1 MVYVVVPVY
10 NMEPYLERCVDSV
23 LNQTLREIRVVL
35 VDDGSRDGSGAL
47 CDRYA
52 AACPGRVWT
61 VHQPNGG
68 LSAARNAGL
77 ARCFALSQ
85 DPARDYVLLLDA
97 DDFIRPDFLAYALSV
112 CEKENCDGVQVDWVR
127 GTCSRFPPETR
138 DPGPVR
144 ILTGAEALLDP
155 AVKTTFCT
163 KLYRLELYRGES
175 FPLGKMNEDE
185 FLFYRLLWKC
195 RRFGVSRA
203 KMYYYFQRPGS
214 IMDTVARA
222 LKDNPRRRDWREAF
236 GERIAFFTAL
246 GEKRQVQRCY
256 ERICIELMFRYAEQM
271 NLPRDRRAA
280 EEVDGTMVRE
290 YRSFYPKMIG
300 LDTIRPLRKLLFTLF
315 YLCPMGAVLA
325 ARIHPLRR

>member
-61 VHQPNGG
+61 VHQSNGG

-85 DPARDYVLLLDA
+85 DPAQDYVLLLDA

-127 GTCSRFPPETR
+127 GTGSRFPPETR
-138 DPGPVR
+138 APGPVR
-144 ILTGAEALLDP
+144 TAGA
-155 AVKTTFCT
+155 F
-163 KLYRLELYRGES
+163 
-175 FPLGKMNEDE
+175 
-185 FLFYRLLWKC
+185 W
-195 RRFGVSRA
+195 
-203 KMYYYFQRPGS
+203 
-214 IMDTVARA
+214 
-222 LKDNPRRRDWREAF
+222 
-236 GERIAFFTAL
+236 
-246 GEKRQVQRCY
+246 
-256 ERICIELMFRYAEQM
+256 
-271 NLPRDRRAA
+271 RRAPYPHWRPT
-280 EEVDGTMVRE
+280 VVR
-290 YRSFYPKMIG
+290 
-300 LDTIRPLRKLLFTLF
+300 
-315 YLCPMGAVLA
+315 
-325 ARIHPLRR
+325 